1 MKSINFRFLFLILF
15 AIPLIACDGGGDGD
29 EGGEGSSFTSSGI
42 SRGISE
48 SLLLSPNESYAGLL
62 NNIEVAVLYDA
73 ASDTFIGRIKNE
85 DTATVC
91 DVRVSVVIDGV
102 TTIGPSQIDVLSP
115 GGGQDF
121 TLVAG
126 VATFSEWIVEIES
139 FTCIRTDDGEH
150 GEGGEEGG
158 GHDEGGEGSEGG
170 EGGEE
175 GGGHDEGG
183 EESNPSIPL
192 DQPVSGVL
200 NNLTFSFAYDD
211 STGAF
216 RGDVE
221 NQTNQ
226 LVCRSRVEIHL
237 AVGSQ
242 VIELGPTIGVDLASG
257 EIMDVVIEPGGIAID
272 SYALHPESS
281 PCP

>member
-121 TLVAG
+121 TLVTG
-126 VATFSEWIVEIES
+126 VTTFSEWIVEIES
-139 FTCIRTDDGEH
+139 FTCKRTGDGEH

-158 GHDEGGEGSEGG
+158 EEGSGHDEGSEGSGD
-170 EGGEE
+170 GEE
-175 GGGHDEGG
+175 G

-221 NQTNQ
+221 NITNQ